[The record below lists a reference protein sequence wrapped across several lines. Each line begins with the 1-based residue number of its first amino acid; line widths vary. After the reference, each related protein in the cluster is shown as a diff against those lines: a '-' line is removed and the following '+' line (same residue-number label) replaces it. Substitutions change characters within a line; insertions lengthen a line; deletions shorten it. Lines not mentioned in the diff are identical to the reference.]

1 MAICKRALRSW
12 HFKCYRTY
20 NVAVFNSF
28 VLILSEY
35 LALQQFSVA
44 QVLLLYI

>member
-12 HFKCYRTY
+12 HFKCCRTY